1 MDWRLEILV
10 DDEHLVVRNSFNEG
24 NMCFSLKSFSLFFVY
39 LHIYGF
45 SSSLGAPY
53 DLVDI
58 TWIKGK
64 CLIQKVSKKV

>member
-1 MDWRLEILV
+1 MV

-24 NMCFSLKSFSLFFVY
+24 NMCFSLFFVY

-45 SSSLGAPY
+45 SSSLGAPH

-64 CLIQKVSKKV
+64 CLIQKVNKKV